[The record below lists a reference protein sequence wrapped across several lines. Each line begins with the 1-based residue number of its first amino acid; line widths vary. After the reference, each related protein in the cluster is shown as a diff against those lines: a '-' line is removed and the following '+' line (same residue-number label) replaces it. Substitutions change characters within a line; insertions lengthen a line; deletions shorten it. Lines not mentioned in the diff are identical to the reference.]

1 MDTLD
6 YSTLIGRLELEADHR
21 PPLYRLKVRLVA
33 AAGYVPIAIAALGI
47 VVTLGFLIAPLLSG
61 GHPGILTSILLMTFV
76 FALAVLVRALWVT
89 IELPPGRYL
98 VREEVPALFAAI
110 DEVAQKFASVQRGR
124 PQRAVIDS
132 VILNREF
139 KVSLWQLPRSGVFG
153 NYTCHLEIG
162 VPLLAALSSAEFKT
176 VLAHELGHMGAAHDP
191 LSAWVYRQRGAWE
204 EVERRMATSEKIL
217 DRLVARFYGWY
228 AEYFNAFTFV
238 MARDHEYAAD
248 RAAARATNARVLGRA
263 LVKIELLGRF
273 LADVFWKRLF
283 DQVEQYPEPRYLP
296 YSVLPRVFQMAQKE
310 WSRQDWLELAL
321 KTYGNLADPHP
332 GLGERLAA
340 LDVPPELP
348 TQVPEKSALAL
359 LGEASAALLRWC
371 DEEWGAEYLDAWRKR
386 HETIREK
393 RWKIAQYESASSAD
407 LKPEDLWE
415 KSALLLDV
423 GQELDAIQTLQ
434 LLVERS
440 DKFGKAHLLLGRLLL
455 DGGNEQGLGNLAQ
468 AALQD
473 PELAEEAGQ
482 LGYGYLMDR
491 GRKGEAQRFWE
502 RLRA

>member
-21 PPLYRLKVRLVA
+21 PPLYRLKVRLIA
-33 AAGYVPIAIAALGI
+33 ALGYVPIAIVIAGMVIAG
-47 VVTLGFLIAPLLSG
+47 GFLLAPLLSG
-61 GHPGILTSILLMTFV
+61 GHPGILTSVVLMLL
-76 FALAVLVRALWVT
+76 ALLLAMLVRAVWVT
-89 IELPPGRYL
+89 VELPAGRYL
-98 VREEVPALFAAI
+98 AREEVPALFAAI
-110 DEVAQKFASVQRGR
+110 DEVTHKFASLQRGR
-124 PQRAVIDS
+124 PQRVSIDS

-139 KVSLWQLPRSGVFG
+139 NVALWQVPGQGIFG
-153 NYTCHLEIG
+153 GYTNHLEVG

-176 VLAHELGHMGAAHDP
+176 VLAHEIGHLGGPHDTF
-191 LSAWVYRQRGAWE
+191 SAWIYRQRSAWE
-204 EVERRMATSEKIL
+204 EVQKRFATSEKLI
-217 DRLVARFYGWY
+217 DRITGSFYGWY
-228 AEYFNAFTFV
+228 SAYFGAFTFV

-273 LADVFWKRLF
+273 LAEVFWKRLF

-296 YSVLPRVFQMAQKE
+296 YSVLPRVFQVAQKE
-310 WSRQDWLELAL
+310 WSRQDWLDRAL
-321 KTYGNLADPHP
+321 RTYGDLGDPHP

-340 LDVPPELP
+340 LDVPAELP
-348 TQVPEKSALAL
+348 TQVPDKSALAL
-359 LGEASAALLRWC
+359 LGDASAALLRWC
-371 DEEWGAEYLDAWRKR
+371 DEEWSGEYLEAWRKR
-386 HETIREK
+386 HETIRET
-393 RWKIAQYESASSAD
+393 RWKITQYASAPATD

-415 KSALLLDV
+415 KSTLLLDV
-423 GQELDAIQTLQ
+423 GQQLDAIETLQ

-455 DGGNEQGLGNLAQ
+455 DSGNEQGLGNLAQ
-468 AALQD
+468 AAAQD
-473 PELAEEAGQ
+473 PDLAEEAGQ

-502 RLRA
+502 RLGT